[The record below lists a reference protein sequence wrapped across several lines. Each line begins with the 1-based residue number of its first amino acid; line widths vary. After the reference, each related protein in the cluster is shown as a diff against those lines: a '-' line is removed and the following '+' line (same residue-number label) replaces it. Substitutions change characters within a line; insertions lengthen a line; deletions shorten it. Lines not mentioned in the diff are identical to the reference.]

1 MLINAEDTVPES
13 DSLIGLNFTAPSTL
27 LGTDVQKT
35 DMHNDN
41 FNSVGENTS
50 TLLMGDNEDSC
61 LLVGGNNN
69 PNLLL
74 GMNTDQLLGGN
85 GNSSLLISGDKDSGL
100 LIGENKDPGLLIGG
114 DKDSD
119 LLIGGNK
126 DPGLMIVGNNDSSI
140 LIDRNN
146 DSGPL
151 TNVSTNPSLMFGQ
164 NLGSSQFIAGNY
176 DSSHVVSGDNES
188 SLLMRG
194 NKDVSSIIVSNTDSR
209 NDNCNMVVLENSSA
223 KASHTSLM
231 SEQIMCGDDL
241 CALDLPKETDQSFSS
256 KPGKVIASTGV
267 NANSEDKNY
276 STSNR
281 ATNEEEIGIFQLYLF
296 NTIAGVPG
304 VAHFYIVIHCKSYFR
319 LFTFTRSKIII
330 FDEVQV
336 YCVALYF
343 QKNFNLF
350 RLCHPRGTH

>member
-1 MLINAEDTVPES
+1 MLINAEDTLPES

-50 TLLMGDNEDSC
+50 TLLMGDNENSC
-61 LLVGGNNN
+61 LLVVGNTN
-69 PNLLL
+69 PNLLI

-85 GNSSLLISGDKDSGL
+85 GNSSLLIS
-100 LIGENKDPGLLIGG
+100 G

-151 TNVSTNPSLMFGQ
+151 TNVSTNPSSMFGQ

>member
-100 LIGENKDPGLLIGG
+100 LIGENKDPGLLI
-114 DKDSD
+114 
-119 LLIGGNK
+119 
-126 DPGLMIVGNNDSSI
+126 VGNNDSSI

-151 TNVSTNPSLMFGQ
+151 TNVSTNPSSMFGQ

-231 SEQIMCGDDL
+231 SEQIMCGDDHRSP
-241 CALDLPKETDQSFSS
+241 DPPKETDQSFSS

-296 NTIAGVPG
+296 ITIAGVPLEEIRQFG
-304 VAHFYIVIHCKSYFR
+304 LVVWPAH
-319 LFTFTRSKIII
+319 
-330 FDEVQV
+330 
-336 YCVALYF
+336 
-343 QKNFNLF
+343 
-350 RLCHPRGTH
+350 

>member
-85 GNSSLLISGDKDSGL
+85 GNSSLLIS
-100 LIGENKDPGLLIGG
+100 G

-296 NTIAGVPG
+296 ITIAGVPLEEIRQFG
-304 VAHFYIVIHCKSYFR
+304 LVVWPAH
-319 LFTFTRSKIII
+319 
-330 FDEVQV
+330 
-336 YCVALYF
+336 
-343 QKNFNLF
+343 
-350 RLCHPRGTH
+350 

>member
-41 FNSVGENTS
+41 FNSVGQHAS
-50 TLLMGDNEDSC
+50 TLLMGDNENSC
-61 LLVGGNNN
+61 LLVGGNTN
-69 PNLLL
+69 PNLLI
-74 GMNTDQLLGGN
+74 GINTDQLLGGN

-114 DKDSD
+114 HKDLG

-126 DPGLMIVGNNDSSI
+126 DSG

-146 DSGPL
+146 DTGPL
-151 TNVSTNPSLMFGQ
+151 TNFSTNPSLTFGQ

-176 DSSHVVSGDNES
+176 VVGGDNES

-194 NKDVSSIIVSNTDSR
+194 NKDVSPIIVTNTDSS
-209 NDNCNMVVLENSSA
+209 NDNCSMFVPENSSI

-231 SEQIMCGDDL
+231 SEQIMCGDDHHSP
-241 CALDLPKETDQSFSS
+241 DLPKQTDQSFSS

-267 NANSEDKNY
+267 RDNSEDKNY

-281 ATNEEEIGIFQLYLF
+281 ATNEEEIGIFQLYLSI
-296 NTIAGVPG
+296 TIAGVPG
-304 VAHFYIVIHCKSYFR
+304 VAQFYIVIHNTRR
-319 LFTFTRSKIII
+319 LPALGLTSLFLN
-330 FDEVQV
+330 DEVQV
-336 YCVALYF
+336 YCVALAGIF
-343 QKNFNLF
+343 SKKI
-350 RLCHPRGTH
+350 

>member
-41 FNSVGENTS
+41 FNSVGEHTS
-50 TLLMGDNEDSC
+50 TLLMGDNENSC
-61 LLVGGNNN
+61 LLVGGKTN
-69 PNLLL
+69 PNLLI
-74 GMNTDQLLGGN
+74 GMNTDQMLGGN
-85 GNSSLLISGDKDSGL
+85 SNSSLLISGDKDSGL
-100 LIGENKDPGLLIGG
+100 LICGNKDPGLLIGG

-126 DPGLMIVGNNDSSI
+126 DPGLMIVGNNDSSL

-151 TNVSTNPSLMFGQ
+151 TNVSTNPSLMFDQ
-164 NLGSSQFIAGNY
+164 TLGSSQFIAGNY
-176 DSSHVVSGDNES
+176 DSSHVVGGDNES

-194 NKDVSSIIVSNTDSR
+194 NKNVSPIIVSNTDSS
-209 NDNCNMVVLENSSA
+209 NDNCNMFVPENSS
-223 KASHTSLM
+223 
-231 SEQIMCGDDL
+231 MCGDDHRSP
-241 CALDLPKETDQSFSS
+241 DPPKETYQSFSS

-267 NANSEDKNY
+267 RENSEDKNY

-296 NTIAGVPG
+296 NTIAGVRG
-304 VAHFYIVIHCKSYFR
+304 VAQFYIVRVTPADYPH
-319 LFTFTRSKIII
+319 L
-330 FDEVQV
+330 VLNQ
-336 YCVALYF
+336 
-343 QKNFNLF
+343 NFNLF
-350 RLCHPRGTH
+350 RLCHQILKKLDNLF